1 MSVKYRT
8 WEDNIKT
15 GFKEIGHEDT
25 GAIYL
30 DQDSVQSWS
39 VVNNDMNNFNF

>member
-15 GFKEIGHEDT
+15 AFKEIWYEDN

-39 VVNNDMNNFNF
+39 VVNNNMNIFNF

>member
-1 MSVKYRT
+1 MGDLVVDGR
-8 WEDNIKT
+8 IILIT